1 VLIVLE
7 GAEAVGKTTQL
18 ARITEWFRASG
29 IDHICVREPGG
40 TTVGDELRR
49 ILLDPS
55 SSLSPRAEALLFM
68 ASRAELVDRVIRP
81 GLAAKRTALVDR
93 FFLSTYAY
101 QIHGRGLDEADVRAA
116 NRLATGGLIPD
127 LTLLL
132 TLPLATSRE
141 RLQARQ
147 SGPDRMEQA
156 AHGFHERVAAAFA
169 DFATLEW
176 QRSHPECGRVVP
188 IDASG
193 SEGNVFDRIKQV
205 ITDAWPGSF
214 PVLIR

>member
-18 ARITEWFRASG
+18 ARITEWFTASG

-40 TTVGDELRR
+40 TPVGDELRR
-49 ILLDPS
+49 VLLDPS

-81 GLAAKRTALVDR
+81 ALAARRAALVDR

-101 QIHGRGLDEADVRAA
+101 QVHGRGLEEADVRAA
-116 NRLATGGLIPD
+116 NRLATGGLVPD
-127 LTLLL
+127 LTVLL
-132 TLPLATSRE
+132 TLPLTTSRE

-156 AHGFHERVAAAFA
+156 ADGFHERVAAAFA
-169 DFATLEW
+169 TFARPEW
-176 QRSHPECGRVVP
+176 QASHPECGRVIP
-188 IDASG
+188 IDAGG
-193 SEGNVFDRIKQV
+193 SEARVFDRIKQV
-205 ITDAWPGSF
+205 ITDGWPGSF
-214 PVLIR
+214 PVLTR